1 MNSLEQYKLRRSI
14 VCRRIKMALALAGVT
29 TVGLLFFL
37 SMYSSDS
44 AVPRQRDVP
53 CRLDNIRTQQNFD
66 KKAFAGTWYATMNKV
81 SESSIISTFLSIYDI
96 KIKLTLNSDG
106 NYKILSAGAGLYGYY
121 CPVGDGAAQVI
132 EQSQPERMTA
142 ELDTRLGRM
151 LGAKPFWVLK
161 TDYTSYALIYSCWE
175 VTADG
180 RCSPDSTYAGVMQ
193 RDKSIKLAPSVLE
206 YFKEACVE
214 EDKLT
219 IINHYNYCN
228 IDKL

>member
-1 MNSLEQYKLRRSI
+1 
-14 VCRRIKMALALAGVT
+14 MALTLAGVT
-29 TVGLLFFL
+29 TVGLLVFL
-37 SMYSSDS
+37 FMYSSDS
-44 AVPRQRDVP
+44 AVPRQGDVS
-53 CRLDNIRTQQNFD
+53 CRLDTIRTQQNFD
-66 KKAFAGTWYATMNKV
+66 KEAFAGTWYATMNKM
-81 SESSIISTFLSIYDI
+81 SESSIISIILRFYDI

-106 NYKILSAGAGLYGYY
+106 NYKILATGAGFYGYY
-121 CPVGDGAAQVI
+121 CPVGEGVAQVI
-132 EQSQPERMTA
+132 EQSQSERMTA

-193 RDKSIKLAPSVLE
+193 RDKNVMLAPSVLE

-214 EDKLT
+214 EDELT
-219 IINHYNYCN
+219 TINHYNYCN
-228 IDKL
+228 TE